1 VEHDK
6 WRCDI
11 AATFKTKLT
20 HTSVRVNGEMQE
32 GEDQLC
38 DAAFINSQ

>member
-1 VEHDK
+1 MINRDVTLL
-6 WRCDI
+6 
-11 AATFKTKLT
+11 AAFKTKLN

-32 GEDQLC
+32 GEGRLC